1 MGVSLRPDRSWI
13 DRLNLKGMRLTEK
26 SDWITVTIC
35 QDDIND
41 AIEIANIQEADSKDM
56 GLNDNAFD
64 GGEGKSL
71 QRTIASK
78 QAEFAVR
85 RFGGGTARVT
95 QPNEFHDYPDVGLT
109 NVRYVFDPED
119 GMMIMK
125 RDQGKVPMILV
136 TGECPNF
143 LLMGWIIPDYA
154 KQIIYRINLGREETI
169 FGFLHDMKD
178 HEACTF
184 SKQWL
189 FPMWSFNKEL
199 IK

>member
-1 MGVSLRPDRSWI
+1 MGVPLRPNRSWI
-13 DRLNLKGMRLTEK
+13 DRLNLKGLKLTEK
-26 SDWITVTIC
+26 SDWITVTID
-35 QDDIND
+35 QEDIND
-41 AIEIANIQEADSKDM
+41 AIEIGNIQEADSKDM

-64 GGEGKSL
+64 GDGGKSL

-85 RFGGGTARVT
+85 KFGGGTARVT
-95 QPNEFHDYPDVGLT
+95 QPNEFHDYPDVGKT

-143 LLMGWIIPDYA
+143 LLMGWTIPDYA
-154 KQIIYRINLGREETI
+154 KHIIYRINLGREEPI
-169 FGFLHDMKD
+169 SGFLYDMKD

-189 FPMWSFNKEL
+189 YPMWSFNKEL